1 MNSQHDGLD
10 FTQDEI
16 EIAVERLRHFLDAVL
31 EPDGLYEIRPVPH
44 TAGGSIWTTPPDLPD
59 HIPVLMAWNRSRVNP
74 YFSLNP
80 RKARGATKGID
91 TLPGALVV
99 ADFDSG
105 MTLAE
110 AGAKIA
116 AAGLPP
122 ATAVIQTSASHWHF
136 YWRLAERLPN
146 LESHKR
152 IQRGLAEALATC
164 PNVCSHQ
171 QVMRLPGPFCNV
183 KPDRPAMPRVQIVE
197 CDPNRIYDAN
207 VFPMTSPEPAF
218 EAVALYRLAITIQKG
233 SLSDAS
239 RALVETATLFPNK
252 GRRASIFEAARDMH
266 ARGWELSQAAG
277 VLMAV
282 GARLGLEPDDQAD
295 IPRQVRNA
303 FATPANPGYAVAET
317 ATIQFPTAW
326 SVSAAAN
333 DDDYDA
339 ELEALPLPEAAALPP
354 RPALALSHGVIG
366 DFMRRV
372 EHETEAHPVA
382 LATTLLV
389 ALGNV
394 IHRGPHYVVG
404 RTRHHVNLFL
414 AVVGNTGAGRKGTGG
429 DIVADCVRP
438 ADPYWAEFC
447 QSPNLVSG
455 EGVIDA
461 LRDRVEKIVPTKG
474 GGPDEFETIVVD
486 PGVEDKRLLI
496 TCAELVS
503 AFKAGNRENSV
514 LSQTLREAWDG
525 KTLRTM
531 AKNAARTATDPNLSI
546 IGHATR
552 QELVKVARESDIFG
566 GTYNR
571 FLFVL
576 SERARL
582 LPHGGDLD
590 DLGTVPARIADV
602 VTFARTVGRMRRTPE
617 ADRLWERVY
626 GELTSA
632 TGSDLLAAVLSRGE
646 AQTLRLSMLM
656 ALAAGRAEI
665 TADDLAAALDLWRYS
680 AASARVIFAGVHDA
694 LFNKIIETI
703 RSEPGITRTALYRR
717 IGRSTG
723 STALVEALARVR
735 ASGLATSEKV
745 PTRGRY
751 VEKWTAAGPQAD
763 PETEDH
769 EGKMVKKV
777 TKGDSADQP
786 TTLLDTSCTKNQV
799 PAAPAVAWEP
809 DRLAPGKYSI

>member
-1 MNSQHDGLD
+1 
-10 FTQDEI
+10 
-16 EIAVERLRHFLDAVL
+16 
-31 EPDGLYEIRPVPH
+31 
-44 TAGGSIWTTPPDLPD
+44 
-59 HIPVLMAWNRSRVNP
+59 VNP

-80 RKARGATKGID
+80 RKAPGATKGID
-91 TLPGALVV
+91 TLPGSLVV

-110 AGAKIA
+110 AQARIA
-116 AAGLPP
+116 VAGLPP
-122 ATAVIQTSASHWHF
+122 ATAVVQTSADHWHF
-136 YWRLAERLPN
+136 YWRLAARLPD
-146 LESHKR
+146 LATHKR

-183 KPDRPAMPRVQIVE
+183 KPDRPAMPRVQIVA
-197 CDPNRIYDAN
+197 CDPNRIYEAGI
-207 VFPMTSPEPAF
+207 FPMTSPEPGF
-218 EAVALYRLAITIQKG
+218 EAVPLERLAIAIEKN
-233 SLSDAS
+233 SLSDGA
-239 RALVETATLFPNK
+239 RALVETGTLFPNK

-266 ARGWELSQAAG
+266 ARGWQLDQAAA
-277 VLMAV
+277 VLMTV
-282 GARLGLEPDDQAD
+282 GGRLGLEPDDQAD

-303 FATPANPGYAVAET
+303 FGTPATPGFAVAET
-317 ATIQFPTAW
+317 ATIQFPAAGPITA
-326 SVSAAAN
+326 VAT
-333 DDDYDA
+333 DDYDA
-339 ELEALPLPEAAALPP
+339 ELEAMPLPEAPALPP
-354 RPALALSHGVIG
+354 RPALALEHGIVG

-372 EHETEAHPVA
+372 EFETEAHPVA
-382 LATTLLV
+382 LASTLLV
-389 ALGNV
+389 ALGSV

-429 DIVADCVRP
+429 DIVADCVRL
-438 ADPYWAEFC
+438 ADPYWAEAC

-461 LRDRVEKIVPTKG
+461 LRDRVEKIVPKKG
-474 GGPDEFETIVVD
+474 GGPDEFETVVVD
-486 PGVEDKRLLI
+486 PGIEDKRLLI

-531 AKNAARTATDPNLSI
+531 AKNAARTATDPHLSI

-552 QELVKVARESDIFG
+552 HELVKVARESDIFG

-617 ADRLWERVY
+617 ADRLWETVY
-626 GELTSA
+626 GELTTT

-646 AQTLRLSMLM
+646 AQTLRLSMLF

-680 AASARVIFAGVHDA
+680 AASARVIFAGVQDG
-694 LFNKIIETI
+694 LFNRIVETI
-703 RSEPGITRTALYRR
+703 TAEPGITRTGLHKRL
-717 IGRSTG
+717 GWKLG
-723 STALVEALARVR
+723 SGQLLEALARVR
-735 ASGLATSEKV
+735 AAGLATCEKLQTAGRPSERWR
-745 PTRGRY
+745 PTTQE
-751 VEKWTAAGPQAD
+751 EKQEKGGKGSAATPEGGFSCFSSFPPPRPEAAGQ
-763 PETEDH
+763 PEP
-769 EGKMVKKV
+769 
-777 TKGDSADQP
+777 AP
-786 TTLLDTSCTKNQV
+786 A
-799 PAAPAVAWEP
+799 AAPAVAWDP
-809 DRLAPGKYSI
+809 DNLAPGRYSI